1 MIDTDLDWD
10 EWYIPHP
17 RADTS
22 IQASIERFNYFAKFR
37 SIVVLKRKFYERIM
51 YTPIGIG
58 KINPAD
64 CQRFVLPLSIL
75 QDASKL
81 EVMLRTAWRGCD
93 EHFLNRFVE
102 ILISD
107 HVVEP
112 PVAENCGKQLTN
124 A

>member
-1 MIDTDLDWD
+1 M
-10 EWYIPHP
+10 
-17 RADTS
+17 
-22 IQASIERFNYFAKFR
+22 
-37 SIVVLKRKFYERIM
+37 LKRQFDERMM

-81 EVMLRTAWRGCD
+81 EVMLRTAWCGWHER
-93 EHFLNRFVE
+93 FLNRFVK
-102 ILISD
+102 IRISD